1 MGQLASSRSIED
13 SGSQGSL
20 PGKGGSVLTPK
31 TELSNLELNLGRGE
45 ERGEDK
51 RRAGAETWKR
61 GADHKVGGRPK
72 GLKMLEHEVH
82 RS

>member
-1 MGQLASSRSIED
+1 M
-13 SGSQGSL
+13 
-20 PGKGGSVLTPK
+20 LTPK
-31 TELSNLELNLGRGE
+31 TERSNLELNLGRGE

-61 GADHKVGGRPK
+61 GADHKLGGRPK

-82 RS
+82 RLRAAVELRQAQNAGHH